1 MGKSNLHRIGLM
13 CFVVV
18 FAAAGC
24 VSFSRITAPRTVGE
38 TALLS
43 IAAKIHKLEFGP
55 EDRGRSDRALEE
67 FLVDAKSAWDESP
80 SRSSTIVSSAG
91 YELEIVILA
100 AVDYYVATGRT
111 GFAIPLLEE
120 AAREARSLRYY
131 VQWQSLTLE
140 LVSLYQ
146 RVGMIDHARDQIA
159 GQLTFLKRFGYTIA
173 KPPDAFGRDA
183 VLFTML
189 HATQL
194 EIRPSDYQSTSDLR
208 KLYDLYLRSIE
219 ASPESW
225 GWQPDQGFRYSGLA
239 APFAVRF
246 AELGDDA
253 SARRVRADVVRLH
266 RQNRTVDPFV
276 LANEKKLAWIGT
288 QMGRD
293 LHRLVEFPFA
303 VVVTP
308 FTVRIQDRPAAE
320 RRYLARD
327 AFLEATELAR
337 IELALGNFDSA
348 LEWAS
353 QAQTSLQPLEE
364 FYARAG
370 AGLAVKDALQYSARS
385 LSKMR
390 ARILESL
397 KRYAEAE
404 DLYDN
409 HISWSE
415 RERLSIPFAL
425 RVHFFRGQARASYL
439 GSIRCSLEQYLATH
453 DPRQLDRVLEK
464 TELLRARGFKDMLG
478 LLPDAQVT
486 PTLQRLQRELKNMKD
501 DVGIL
506 QLIDLDDQM
515 ATILLTANDVFVH
528 RFVKSKGWDREIFR
542 LRNRLVK
549 SKNYDRAGFDKLG
562 KSLFGFAS
570 SEFGSLSRLYVTI
583 DGALSAL
590 PVPILPYAPGRML
603 HEQLRV
609 TLVPSLSL
617 WLANRGDTDTTDPA
631 NARVFVLGDPAFG
644 AESTIKKSVGKDQM
658 KARGL
663 SALSYFKRLPETA
676 DEARS
681 VIGAFGQTS
690 GSNLLLGSE
699 ASESR
704 IKTEP
709 KLAAYSHLHFATH
722 GVIGNDLPNLTEPAL
737 VLAWE
742 DGEDGF
748 LTAREVTQLELDAR
762 LTVLSACNT
771 GNGEYFAG
779 EGLMGMGRA
788 FMLAGSDRVIVS
800 LWPVESLS
808 TQRLMEL
815 FYARLGQGETEDKA
829 LWMAQRDL
837 RGNVAEAVG
846 SERGLTMGGSAGSTP
861 SGGTAKTK
869 FDAPFYWSPFVLI
882 SAH

>member
-1 MGKSNLHRIGLM
+1 M
-13 CFVVV
+13 CCVVV

-43 IAAKIHKLEFGP
+43 IAAKIHKLELGP
-55 EDRGRSDRALEE
+55 EDRGRSDRALEK

-159 GQLTFLKRFGYTIA
+159 GQLTFLRRFGYTIA

-219 ASPESW
+219 ASPQSW
-225 GWQPDQGFRYSGLA
+225 GWQPDRGFRYAGLA
-239 APFAVRF
+239 APFAIRF
-246 AELGDDA
+246 AELGDHA
-253 SARRVRADVVRLH
+253 SARLVRADVVRLH

-276 LANEKKLAWIGT
+276 LANVKKLDFAQS

-293 LHRLVEFPFA
+293 LHRLIEFPFA
-303 VVVTP
+303 VVVSP
-308 FTVRIQDRPAAE
+308 FTVRIQDRPAAD
-320 RRYLARD
+320 RRYLAKD
-327 AFLEATELAR
+327 PFLEAFELAR
-337 IELALGNFDSA
+337 IDLALGDLESSLRSA
-348 LEWAS
+348 D
-353 QAQTSLQPLEE
+353 QAQALLKPLEE
-364 FYARAG
+364 YYARAG
-370 AGLAVKDALQYSARS
+370 DGLAVKDGLRYSARS

-390 ARILESL
+390 ATILESL

-404 DLYDN
+404 ALYDDY
-409 HISWSE
+409 IAWSE
-415 RERLSIPFAL
+415 RERSSLPIAQ
-425 RVHFFRGQARASYL
+425 RVHFFRGQARAAYW
-439 GSIRCSLEQYLATH
+439 GSIRSSLAQYVASN
-453 DPRQLDRVLEK
+453 DVRQLDRILEK
-464 TELLRARGFKDMLG
+464 SELLRARGFQDLLG
-478 LLPDAQVT
+478 IEAGAHAAPKREA
-486 PTLQRLQRELKNMKD
+486 LQSELRKMKEA
-501 DVGIL
+501 VGIL
-506 QLIDLDDQM
+506 QLIDLGDQV
-515 ATILLTANDVFVH
+515 ATILLTADKVLVS
-528 RFVKSKGWDREIFR
+528 RLVKQEGWDREIFR
-542 LRNRLVK
+542 LRNGLAE
-549 SKNYDRAGFDKLG
+549 SKHYDRAAFDKLG
-562 KSLFGFAS
+562 KSLLGAAS
-570 SEFGSLSRLYVTI
+570 RNLLGLTRLYVTT

-590 PVPILPYAPGRML
+590 PISILPYAPGRML

-617 WLANRGDTDTTDPA
+617 WLANRDDPDA
-631 NARVFVLGDPAFG
+631 VDPTKARAFVLGDPTFD
-644 AESTIKKSVGKDQM
+644 AESTIRESIGKEQM
-658 KARGL
+658 AMRGAG
-663 SALSYFKRLPETA
+663 ALSYFERLPETA
-676 DEARS
+676 EEARA
-681 VIGAFGQTS
+681 VIGAFGQTN
-690 GSNLLLGSE
+690 GNKLLLRAE

-704 IKTEP
+704 LKAESN
-709 KLAAYSHLHFATH
+709 LANYTHLHFATH

-742 DGEDGF
+742 EGEDGF
-748 LTAREVTQLELDAR
+748 LTAKEVSLLELDAR

-800 LWPVESLS
+800 LWPVESFS

-815 FYARLGQGETEDKA
+815 FYARLARGESEDQA
-829 LWMAQRDL
+829 LWMAQKDL
-837 RGNVAEAVG
+837 QADVGAVAGADRGIAVSDKG
-846 SERGLTMGGSAGSTP
+846 GTTESVMKGSAGYS
-861 SGGTAKTK
+861 
-869 FDAPFYWSPFVLI
+869 DPFYWSPFVLI

>member
-1 MGKSNLHRIGLM
+1 M
-13 CFVVV
+13 
-18 FAAAGC
+18 AAIVATAGC
-24 VSFSRITAPRTVGE
+24 LSSSEILAPRTVSE
-38 TALLS
+38 QVFLS
-43 IAAKIHKLEFGP
+43 IAAEVHRLETRN
-55 EDRGRSDRALEE
+55 EGREASDRALSRL
-67 FLVDAKSAWDESP
+67 LVRAQTAWRESP
-80 SRSSTIVSSAG
+80 SRSSKIRSSAG
-91 YELEIVILA
+91 YEIEIFILA
-100 AVDYYVATGRT
+100 AADYYVATGRT
-111 GFAIPLLEE
+111 GLAIPLLEE
-120 AAREARSLRYY
+120 AIREARSLRYY

-146 RVGMIDHARDQIA
+146 RVGMLDHARDHIA
-159 GQLTFLKRFGYTIA
+159 GQLSFLERFGYTLEN
-173 KPPDAFGRDA
+173 PPSEFGRDA
-183 VLFTML
+183 VLFTTL

-194 EIRPSDYQSTSDLR
+194 DIRPSDYQSVADLQR
-208 KLYDLYLRSIE
+208 LYDLYLRSAD
-219 ASPESW
+219 ASPEAW
-225 GWQPDQGFRYSGLA
+225 GWQPDQGFRYAGLA

-246 AELGDDA
+246 AELGDHA
-253 SARRVRADVVRLH
+253 VAHRVRKDVRRLH
-266 RQNRTVDPFV
+266 RRNRTLDPFV
-276 LANEKKLAWIGT
+276 LANKKKLDWV
-288 QMGRD
+288 QSQLGRD
-293 LHRLVEFPFA
+293 LHRVVQFPFA
-303 VVVTP
+303 VIVSP
-308 FTVRIQDRPAAE
+308 FTVRIQDRPPID

-337 IELALGNFDSA
+337 IDLALGDFDSA
-348 LEWAS
+348 LEWAN
-353 QAQTSLQPLEE
+353 QARASLQPLEE

-390 ARILESL
+390 ATILESL

-404 DLYDN
+404 VLYDD

-415 RERLSIPFAL
+415 HERLSIPVVQ
-425 RVHFFRGQARASYL
+425 RVHFFRGQARAAYL
-439 GSIRCSLEQYLATH
+439 GSIRCSLEQYLASH
-453 DPRQLDRVLEK
+453 DPRELDRVLEK
-464 TELLRARGFKDMLG
+464 SELLRARGFKDMLG
-478 LLPDAQVT
+478 KLPGAQVT
-486 PTLQRLQRELKNMKD
+486 PTLQRLQRELKNMND

-506 QLIDLDDQM
+506 QLIDLGDQM
-515 ATILLTANDVFVH
+515 ATILLTASDVFVH
-528 RFVKSKGWDREIFR
+528 RFVKSKDWDRQIFR
-542 LRNRLVK
+542 LRNKLVNF
-549 SKNYDRAGFDKLG
+549 KNYDRAGFDKLG
-562 KSLFGFAS
+562 KSLFDFAS

-590 PVPILPYAPGRML
+590 PVPILPYAPGRIL

-617 WLANRGDTDTTDPA
+617 WLANRGDTDTTDAA
-631 NARVFVLGDPAFG
+631 NARVFVLGDPAFD
-644 AESTIKKSVGKDQM
+644 AESTIEKSLGKDPM

-681 VIGAFGQTS
+681 VIGAFGHSS
-690 GSNLLLGSE
+690 GSHLLLGSE

-709 KLAAYSHLHFATH
+709 NLARYSHLHFATH
-722 GVIGNDLPNLTEPAL
+722 GVIGNDLPSLTEPAL
-737 VLAWE
+737 VLARE
-742 DGEDGF
+742 EGEDGF

-815 FYARLGQGETEDKA
+815 FYARLGRGETEDQA

-837 RGNVAEAVG
+837 RRNISEAVG
-846 SERGLTMGGSAGSTP
+846 SERGLTMDGSAGSTQP
-861 SGGTAKTK
+861 RGKPKTK
-869 FDAPFYWSPFVLI
+869 FDSPFYWSPFVLI